1 MSDKITDKSCREFV
15 QVLSSKAPVP
25 GGGGASALVGAIGI
39 ALGNMVGN
47 LTVGKKRYADVEE
60 DIIELMRHSDELQ
73 ARFLEL
79 VEKDAKAF
87 EPLSKAYGMP
97 KETKEQQAEKEK
109 VMEQALIEASKV
121 PYEIMEA
128 CKEAV
133 DLIDVYAEKGSK
145 IAISDAGV
153 AASCIR
159 AALNGA
165 ALNIFINTKLMKDTE
180 YAKDMNERTELL
192 LEEYTKKA
200 DYIYKKVIDK
210 IRQ

>member
-1 MSDKITDKSCREFV
+1 MSDKIIDKSCMKFV

-133 DLIDVYAEKGSK
+133 DLIDAYAEKGSK

>member
-1 MSDKITDKSCREFV
+1 MSDKITDKSCMEFV
-15 QVLSSKAPVP
+15 QVLSSKSPVP
-25 GGGGASALVGAIGI
+25 GGGGACALVGAIGI

-47 LTVGKKRYADVEE
+47 LTVGKKKYALVEA
-60 DIIELMRHSDELQ
+60 DIIELMKRSDELQ
-73 ARFLEL
+73 IRFLEL

-97 KETKEQQAEKEK
+97 KETEEQRIEKEK
-109 VMEQALIEASKV
+109 IMEQALIEASKV

-128 CKEAV
+128 CKEAI
-133 DLIDVYAEKGSK
+133 DLIDEYAKKGSK

-165 ALNIFINTKLMKDTE
+165 ALNIFINTKLMKDRE
-180 YAKDMNERTELL
+180 YAKDINERTELL

-200 DYIYKKVIDK
+200 DYVYKKVIDT